1 MRVKTV
7 CANCGSSDIKY
18 LGNDRCYCNKCEA
31 EHDTKEKVIETPY
44 ERTRRKVYETGNR
57 WAIENFEATH

>member
-7 CANCGSSDIKY
+7 CAHCGSSNIEY
-18 LGNDRCYCNKCEA
+18 LGRDRCHCNECQAKRN
-31 EHDTKEKVIETPY
+31 TKEKVIETPY
-44 ERTRRKVYETGNR
+44 ERTRRAVYATGNR